1 MEVLHPRV
9 APPGNNQRLLIS
21 CCGTVE
27 WLMSK
32 WRRLKFTEY
41 LSKVKKIH
49 VFPLT
54 LFKKIWKFNVG
65 NTFFFNYYLGNTVQE
80 SD

>member
-1 MEVLHPRV
+1 MVILHPRV

-32 WRRLKFTEY
+32 WRRLEFTEY
-41 LSKVKKIH
+41 LSKVQKIH
-49 VFPLT
+49 VFPSNIL
-54 LFKKIWKFNVG
+54 
-65 NTFFFNYYLGNTVQE
+65 
-80 SD
+80 